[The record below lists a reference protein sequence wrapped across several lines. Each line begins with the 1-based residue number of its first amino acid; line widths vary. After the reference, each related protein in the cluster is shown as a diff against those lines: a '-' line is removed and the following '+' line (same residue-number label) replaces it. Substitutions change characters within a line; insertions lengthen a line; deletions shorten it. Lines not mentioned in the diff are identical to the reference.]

1 MTPDIDLELTF
12 SDESPEQIQALLE
25 QLGASDVVQQK
36 QRGAAGIEFAFVAMI
51 AVQVLAN
58 LVIRLLPLWKAG
70 VVVDARGSRV
80 FTYKD
85 ADLPRGSVTVLAK
98 DGTKSTLHQPS
109 ELDVN
114 GVLGSLLKKKE

>member
-1 MTPDIDLELTF
+1 MTQDIDLELTF
-12 SDESPEQIQALLE
+12 TDESPEQVQALLE
-25 QLGASDVVQQK
+25 QLGASEVVQQK
-36 QRGAAGIEFAFVAMI
+36 QRGAAGIEIAFVAMI

-85 ADLPRGSVTVLAK
+85 RDLPRGSVLVLSK
-98 DGTKSTLHQPS
+98 DGTQSKLHQPS

-114 GVLGSLLKKKE
+114 GVLESLLKKKE